1 MSEDQKVSLFKR
13 YPLVSFYALAFL
25 ISWIGWIP
33 QMLYSRG
40 IFPFDHPL
48 FNFLGGAGPTL
59 AAVLVSRRAWG
70 KGGPGKLF
78 NALLRW
84 QISWIWYFL
93 PVLYWGAVT
102 AGVLLLG
109 STAALEILPLGSFSW
124 NLLPAVFATMLLSN
138 VWEEIGWRGFA
149 LPEFQKRFSD
159 RVTAL
164 VMGLSWFLWHLP
176 LMLDPASPMGD
187 LPWGGEAL
195 FSLGLTVIYIWLFN
209 QSRGSLLP
217 VTLFHAFS
225 NMAAFVL
232 LELGAF
238 ESSYLWVVGAICL
251 TAAVIV
257 FVSRKEDYFGPS
269 PPERGSTGA

>member
-1 MSEDQKVSLFKR
+1 MAAKSEAPLFKR
-13 YPLVSFYALAFL
+13 YPLLSFYTLAFL
-25 ISWIGWIP
+25 ISWIGWVP
-33 QMLYSRG
+33 QALYSRG

-48 FNFLGGAGPTL
+48 FSFLGGAGPTL

-70 KGGPGKLF
+70 KQGPEKLF
-78 NALLRW
+78 NTLFRW
-84 QISWIWYFL
+84 RVSWLWYVFPL
-93 PVLYWGAVT
+93 LYWGLITV
-102 AGVLLLG
+102 GVLMVSRGGQL
-109 STAALEILPLGSFSW
+109 AILPISSFSW

-164 VMGLSWFLWHLP
+164 IMGLAWFLWHLP
-176 LMLDPASPMGD
+176 LMLDPSSPLGD

-209 QSRGSLLP
+209 QSAGSLLP
-217 VTLFHAFS
+217 VTLFHAIS
-225 NMAAFVL
+225 NTAAFIL

-238 ESSYLWVVGAICL
+238 ESSYLWVVGITCL
-251 TAAVIV
+251 TALLIV
-257 FVSRKEDYFGPS
+257 AAYRKEEHFGS
-269 PPERGSTGA
+269 PRASGESG